1 MSCIECSCCC
11 AVGRDCWVQDRRFG
25 RVCDSRKS
33 CREREECG
41 KLRMR
46 VELRECARTPRAS
59 YTFTLALCFVY
70 HFLFTSQMSSCVSYC
85 FICSNVVRPLFIKSA
100 NSPFYH
106 PSPRVPLSIL
116 LPRFLHQYGLGSQEL
131 CNTAISSPIERPRP
145 RLWGCSKSMANL
157 RDGQFSLDETVY
169 SYNPMLLRS

>member
-1 MSCIECSCCC
+1 MGALQQGADDRERTECQLHRVDLVMSCIECSCCC
-11 AVGRDCWVQDRRFG
+11 AVGRDRWVQDRRFG

-85 FICSNVVRPLFIKSA
+85 FICSNVVRPLFVKSA
-100 NSPFYH
+100 NSPFCR
-106 PSPRVPLSIL
+106 PSPRV
-116 LPRFLHQYGLGSQEL
+116 
-131 CNTAISSPIERPRP
+131 
-145 RLWGCSKSMANL
+145 
-157 RDGQFSLDETVY
+157 SLDDTPSLPAPIRLGLAGIV
-169 SYNPMLLRS
+169 

>member
-1 MSCIECSCCC
+1 MGALQQGADDRERTECQLHRVDLVMSCIECSCCC

-59 YTFTLALCFVY
+59 YTFTLALCIVY
-70 HFLFTSQMSSCVSYC
+70 HFLFTSHIPSSVSYC
-85 FICSNVVRPLFIKSA
+85 FICSNFVRPLFVKSA
-100 NSPFYH
+100 NSPFCR
-106 PSPRVPLSIL
+106 PSPHV
-116 LPRFLHQYGLGSQEL
+116 
-131 CNTAISSPIERPRP
+131 
-145 RLWGCSKSMANL
+145 
-157 RDGQFSLDETVY
+157 SLDITPSLPAPIRLGLAGTV
-169 SYNPMLLRS
+169 